1 MPNQHRYTDRSSLDA
16 ALAETI
22 IVQLNEGIASR
33 GTASLV
39 VSGGSTPKGLFQK
52 LSSAEL
58 DWAKVTVLLA
68 DERWVPET
76 HADSNSA
83 MVKTLLLQDKATAA
97 SWIDYGAG
105 RDDPEREVARVSKIL
120 AEIDFFDVV
129 VLGMGADSHT
139 ASLFPCSIEL
149 LEGLTTTESVL
160 MTQPTTAPHKRI
172 TLSKHRLLKTELG
185 IIHLVGD
192 SKLEVFEK
200 ATAHADDEIHPIS
213 HFAHLEQFALWFAP

>member
-1 MPNQHRYTDRSSLDA
+1 MPNQHRYTDRSLLDA

-83 MVKTLLLQDKATAA
+83 MVKTLLFKV
-97 SWIDYGAG
+97 
-105 RDDPEREVARVSKIL
+105 RRRP
-120 AEIDFFDVV
+120 
-129 VLGMGADSHT
+129 
-139 ASLFPCSIEL
+139 
-149 LEGLTTTESVL
+149 
-160 MTQPTTAPHKRI
+160 
-172 TLSKHRLLKTELG
+172 
-185 IIHLVGD
+185 LVG
-192 SKLEVFEK
+192 
-200 ATAHADDEIHPIS
+200 
-213 HFAHLEQFALWFAP
+213 